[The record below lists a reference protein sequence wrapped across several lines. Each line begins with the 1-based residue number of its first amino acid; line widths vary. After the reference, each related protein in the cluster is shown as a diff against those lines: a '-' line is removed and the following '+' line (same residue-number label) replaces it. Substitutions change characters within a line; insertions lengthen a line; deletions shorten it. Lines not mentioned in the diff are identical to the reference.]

1 MINTKSYRDRTHPDD
16 IIRVATYG
24 RVSTEHEAQI
34 NALQNQLQYYD
45 QILDAHINWQLVEQ
59 YVDEGISGTQA
70 KKRPAFKRMVA
81 DAEQH
86 KFDLLVTREV
96 SRFCRNAKES
106 FEYTD
111 RLKTQG
117 IEVYFTGDNI
127 WSLDEDDY
135 LKLGLMSVL
144 AEQESRKTG
153 ARVKAGQMISRENGI
168 LYGNGNV
175 LGYNL
180 VVGKKSSDNTYTVNE
195 EEAETVKMIY
205 HLYVH
210 EGLGMQR
217 IATRL
222 IELGRKDSRGLVRW
236 DVSKIGRILEN
247 RLYSGYIG
255 YNKSVTLDSISH
267 KRVKNTDKDTIQYLK
282 GNFPAIID
290 DDMWQE
296 AQRIRG
302 KRSFFDK
309 NVTQNVPKNLPDD
322 PWKQVMVCECG
333 KTFEKNRWR
342 KNKTTGE
349 DCSGYR
355 CRNVIRNHKREF
367 HERVGNTDIEGFCN
381 MPSIPEWKM
390 HFMLKKVF
398 EKLWKH
404 PGRTVSRLCKLIDQ
418 CYTEDT
424 TLPEIDTSEEARL
437 SGEKEHIERRKAN
450 LLEMRLEGSIDGET
464 YIRLNTEMT
473 AQLEEICK
481 KLEELGAEQSVKE
494 PEKAEDAD
502 TKKAKTDA
510 IKDVLRECAD
520 LSKKQLDDQMIL
532 CFVDRVVPHE
542 DHSFDWYINLD
553 TSDKDFEE
561 NEYIPYLTF
570 KIGFEEAREY
580 RKSLGN
586 YLRSNQWSDL
596 TVNIHLCI

>member
-1 MINTKSYRDRTHPDD
+1 MDFLRRFCSRSILLPLTSYLLLLFFGIVAIAAPQDNKTQKKPAPKAQPVSAVDDEDIPDSLLHPRWK
-16 IIRVATYG
+16 IQKIAP
-24 RVSTEHEAQI
+24 
-34 NALQNQLQYYD
+34 L
-45 QILDAHINWQLVEQ
+45 LVEDLDSSALDLKMPDNIRQ
-59 YVDEGISGTQA
+59 TVEYDDSLNLYLIGSKIGDTYLNAPVVMTPEEYQKWSERRALHDFFRQ
-70 KKRPAFKRMVA
+70 K
-81 DAEQH
+81 DAENVKTEGKDKFSFADMH
-86 KFDLLVTREV
+86 FDLGPAEKIFGPGGVRI
-96 SRFCRNAKES
+96 
-106 FEYTD
+106 
-111 RLKTQG
+111 KTQG
-117 IEVYFTGDNI
+117 TAE
-127 WSLDEDDY
+127 
-135 LKLGLMSVL
+135 LKLGATMKNIDNPSLPIRN
-144 AEQESRKTG
+144 RKTTSFDFDEKINLN
-153 ARVKAGQMISRENGI
+153 VNGKVGDKVNMNLNYNTDATFDFDTQNMKLKYDGKEDEI
-168 LYGNGNV
+168 IKLVEGGNV
-175 LGYNL
+175 SFPSNNSL
-180 VVGKKSSDNTYTVNE
+180 VKGASSLFGIRTDMQFGKLKLQTVVSQKKS
-195 EEAETVKMIY
+195 
-205 HLYVH
+205 
-210 EGLGMQR
+210 
-217 IATRL
+217 AT
-222 IELGRKDSRGLVRW
+222 
-236 DVSKIGRILEN
+236 
-247 RLYSGYIG
+247 
-255 YNKSVTLDSISH
+255 KSVSA
-267 KRVKNTDKDTIQYLK
+267 K
-282 GNFPAIID
+282 G
-290 DDMWQE
+290 
-296 AQRIRG
+296 G
-302 KRSFFDK
+302 
-309 NVTQNVPKNLPDD
+309 TQ
-322 PWKQVMVCECG
+322 
-333 KTFEKNRWR
+333 
-342 KNKTTGE
+342 TTPYG
-349 DCSGYR
+349 R
-355 CRNVIRNHKREF
+355 
-367 HERVGNTDIEGFCN
+367 NTDIEGFCN